1 MSEKTIKVRRVKESD
16 LLVMMEEVINQ
27 KVAEKVEAEKQA
39 WISEQEANAKNTIS
53 EDVKAMIAAA
63 VKAEVKALTESKK

>member
-27 KVAEKVEAEKQA
+27 KVAEKVEAEKQQ
-39 WISEQEANAKNTIS
+39 WIAEQATNGKDTIS
-53 EDVKAMIAAA
+53 EDIKAIVVAA
-63 VKAEVKALTESKK
+63 VKSEMKAIRESRK